1 MQQLNHGSM
10 NRSGSHFKQHSTSGS
25 DNSSQSDAPAVNI
38 ESCGD
43 AMLIIMDHNELMS
56 YGACK
61 FYRLLRQR
69 VDLRARSGGSQYFID
84 IALSLLQGDQAFI
97 LLFQILKENFFR
109 VVSLWSCCISSA
121 RVLWFIHIYGIIWFC
136 RLESFIKFNTRLIGW
151 YVSNSIRVCHE
162 FYKGTSYRLP
172 WSALNT
178 YISICIRYT
187 RIPWLCDIINI
198 FKLTLILLP
207 RLPPLSERPAVVGV
221 SPGATR

>member
-109 VVSLWSCCISSA
+109 VVSL
-121 RVLWFIHIYGIIWFC
+121 
-136 RLESFIKFNTRLIGW
+136 
-151 YVSNSIRVCHE
+151 
-162 FYKGTSYRLP
+162 
-172 WSALNT
+172 
-178 YISICIRYT
+178 
-187 RIPWLCDIINI
+187 
-198 FKLTLILLP
+198 
-207 RLPPLSERPAVVGV
+207 
-221 SPGATR
+221 